1 MPRRFLFSFALA
13 VAGLT
18 STEAWAGA
26 YDLNLSRLGQI
37 QNNTPVGDN
46 TAFRSLS
53 SELGVV
59 MAPQPVDSA
68 DSLGL
73 SAFAVSADLTINTI
87 NPGQLERR
95 DAVLRSVRDG
105 AEHPDHGAQGSMAR
119 PRDRRWARRTCST
132 AACGRWVDTSRRA
145 FHEGF
150 HHLPIPSIAVRG
162 SFSRLVGAQDMNLS
176 TAAVDASL
184 SHVFGIGKTFNI
196 TPYAGYQ
203 ALLIF
208 ANSGV
213 LDVTPGSDEFL
224 RPSGMSSEFVF
235 RNSGT
240 IVRHRPFLGA
250 RFIFSVMRI
259 VAEYMI
265 VPGGGSSGDLDGVAV
280 EDNSG
285 LQHQFTISLGLDF

>member
-26 YDLNLSRLGQI
+26 YDLNLSRLGSV
-37 QNNTPVGDN
+37 NGGVPTGNN
-46 TAFRSLS
+46 TAFRTLS

-59 MAPQPVDSA
+59 MAPQIADSA

-73 SAFAVSADLTINTI
+73 SAFAVSADITINTI
-87 NPGQLERR
+87 NADNWR
-95 DAVLRSVRDG
+95 DATLSSDPSGTAPSIQIMGRKGLWPGLEVG
-105 AEHPDHGAQGSMAR
+105 AGATHLFDSRM
-119 PRDRRWARRTCST
+119 WAMGGYVK
-132 AACGRWVDTSRRA
+132 AA

-150 HHLPIPSIAVRG
+150 HHLPIPSIAARG
-162 SFSRLVGAQDMNLS
+162 SFSRLVGARDMNLT
-176 TAAVDASL
+176 TAAIDVSL
-184 SHVFGIGKTFNI
+184 SHVFGVGKTFNI

-203 ALLIF
+203 ALFIF

-224 RPSGMSSEFVF
+224 MPSGMASEFVF
-235 RNSGT
+235 RNAGT
-240 IVRHRPFLGA
+240 ILRHRPFLGA
-250 RFIFSVMRI
+250 RIIFSVLRFGI
-259 VAEYMI
+259 EYMI
-265 VPGGGSSGDLDGVAV
+265 VPGGSSTGDLDGTVV
-280 EDNSG
+280 EDNSS